1 MKFRKGNMWDA
12 MIWISDVYY
21 SQLQF
26 HYWGR
31 KFPELYENTA
41 HCHKWFQKYLL
52 MVNES
57 NILLRKFQK
66 SLALSQKSVIIIISL
81 CKLIGQFV
89 NNVVNQHKEV
99 KN

>member
-1 MKFRKGNMWDA
+1 MWDA

-41 HCHKWFQKYLL
+41 HCHKLCQKSLL
-52 MVNES
+52 MSNKS
-57 NILLRKFQK
+57 NILQRKFKK
-66 SLALSQKSVIIIISL
+66 SIALSQKSVIIIISL

-89 NNVVNQHKEV
+89 NNVASQHKEV